1 MSNIHSTSQHLL
13 CFLSLIFFIVLSKPS
28 QAQTI
33 KGDYYQVK
41 IYHYK
46 SPQQEAALDAYL
58 QQSFLPVMHKK
69 GIKNI
74 GIFKPVE
81 TDTADR
87 KIYILVPYASWK
99 DVEPENVSASKPAI
113 SSADNKE
120 YNTAAYNNAPY
131 SRIETILLS
140 PFVTRPHLMLPKL
153 TGERSKRVYELRSYE
168 SPTEAYHHNKVK
180 MFNSGETDIFERL
193 GFNPVFYGSVIA
205 GSRMPN
211 LMYLTTF
218 DDKQSRDEHWKAFD
232 ADAQWKGLISDA
244 QYKNNVSKADIIF
257 LYPTAYSDY

>member
-1 MSNIHSTSQHLL
+1 MSTISFITRRLCGAFLL
-13 CFLSLIFFIVLSKPS
+13 AAFILFNQVSI
-28 QAQTI
+28 AQTI
-33 KGDYYQVK
+33 KGDYYQIK

-46 SPQQEAALDAYL
+46 TQQQGAVLDAYL
-58 QQSFLPVMHKK
+58 QKSFIPALHKK
-69 GIKNI
+69 GIKSI
-74 GIFKPVE
+74 GVFKPVE

-87 KIYILVPYASWK
+87 KIYILMSYASWK
-99 DVEPENVSASKPAI
+99 DVEPDNVSATKPVT
-113 SSADNKE
+113 STADNKT
-120 YNTAAYNNAPY
+120 YNDAAYNDAPY
-131 SRIETILLS
+131 TRIETILLS

-153 TGERSKRVYELRSYE
+153 SGERSKRVYELRSYE

-218 DDKQSRDEHWKAFD
+218 NDKQSRDEHWKAFE
-232 ADAQWKGLISDA
+232 ADAQWKGLIGDA

-257 LYPTAYSDY
+257 LYPTDYSDY